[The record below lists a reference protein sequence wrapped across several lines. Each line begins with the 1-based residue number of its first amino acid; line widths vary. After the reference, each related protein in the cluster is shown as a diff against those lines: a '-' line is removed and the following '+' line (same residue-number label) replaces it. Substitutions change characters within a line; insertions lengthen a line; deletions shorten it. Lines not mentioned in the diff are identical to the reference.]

1 MRVSSKSRMPR
12 RKVLT
17 YVAWGRLQGT
27 LDEERVLDGL
37 PQLVHR
43 NKGKVSV
50 LSNEL

>member
-1 MRVSSKSRMPR
+1 MSRS
-12 RKVLT
+12 KVLT

-37 PQLVHR
+37 PQQLVHR
-43 NKGKVSV
+43 NKGKVSI